1 MIVLMCILTIIEF
14 KTGKI
19 LDYQPV
25 LGDDEFA
32 GLSADEI
39 KRRLDYWKMMEWL
52 KKGENIDELMK
63 TNRSYLSL
71 PDWLHDDSLDSVWS
85 KALTWELMSSEK
97 ER

>member
-1 MIVLMCILTIIEF
+1 
-14 KTGKI
+14 
-19 LDYQPV
+19 V

-39 KRRLDYWKMMEWL
+39 KRRLEYWKMMEWL

-71 PDWLHDDSLDSVWS
+71 PDW
-85 KALTWELMSSEK
+85 
-97 ER
+97 